1 MATDVGIKFGVS
13 GDKEFKT
20 AVAGIN
26 SEIKNLQS
34 EMKLAVAEM
43 AGMDDQEEAT
53 ARQLDIL
60 GRQMDAT
67 KEKSKILSDQY
78 DSSRQKLNELAAAL
92 EEAKNSE
99 SASTEE
105 IIKAENAY
113 NRQAKVVNDLGTQLN
128 NTNASIADLE
138 KQMNSL
144 GEETD
149 EASDSMEKAEK
160 SALSFGD
167 VLKAEV
173 IGEAVI
179 SGVKELAK
187 GLKDLAFSSSK
198 YADEV
203 LTTATV
209 TGLSTD
215 ALQEYMY
222 MSELVDVSVDTISGS
237 LQKLTKTM
245 DSARGGT
252 GAAADAFKK
261 LGVSVTDESGQLRNN
276 QDVFN
281 DLIDALGKVEN
292 ETEADALAMAVL
304 GKSANSLKPIINIG
318 SEGLKEF
325 ANEAHEVGYVMDET
339 ALATNGAADDAFQR
353 FDKTVEAV
361 KNNLGTAFAP
371 VLTEVLTML
380 TDVAQ
385 NLNDTT
391 AVTEAIGGLIEK
403 GIKFILENLPE
414 FVKTAMEIVNGFADG
429 LAQMIPSLIP
439 QAVSLITTLVTT
451 MINNLPQIVK
461 TAVKLVA
468 GLVKGL
474 IDSLPQI
481 AQGAGSIIFEL
492 VRTLAEGAA
501 ELITLGV
508 TWGRDLIDNFIGGI
522 KAKLG
527 AVKDAVKSVA
537 QTVKDF
543 IGFSEPKKG
552 PLSNFHT
559 FAPDM
564 IDLWNEGIYK
574 SMPSLENAVESVA
587 SRTATGL
594 TASDV
599 AGAVSGAMGSVRPS
613 ITVNFEGS
621 LAQLGRVLQPA
632 IVYETNRIGPSMMG

>member
-20 AVAGIN
+20 AVTGIN

-78 DSSRQKLNELAAAL
+78 DSSRQKLDELAAAL

-325 ANEAHEVGYVMDET
+325 ANEAHE
-339 ALATNGAADDAFQR
+339 
-353 FDKTVEAV
+353 
-361 KNNLGTAFAP
+361 
-371 VLTEVLTML
+371 
-380 TDVAQ
+380 
-385 NLNDTT
+385 
-391 AVTEAIGGLIEK
+391 
-403 GIKFILENLPE
+403 
-414 FVKTAMEIVNGFADG
+414 
-429 LAQMIPSLIP
+429 
-439 QAVSLITTLVTT
+439 
-451 MINNLPQIVK
+451 
-461 TAVKLVA
+461 
-468 GLVKGL
+468 
-474 IDSLPQI
+474 
-481 AQGAGSIIFEL
+481 
-492 VRTLAEGAA
+492 
-501 ELITLGV
+501 
-508 TWGRDLIDNFIGGI
+508 
-522 KAKLG
+522 
-527 AVKDAVKSVA
+527 
-537 QTVKDF
+537 
-543 IGFSEPKKG
+543 
-552 PLSNFHT
+552 
-559 FAPDM
+559 
-564 IDLWNEGIYK
+564 
-574 SMPSLENAVESVA
+574 
-587 SRTATGL
+587 
-594 TASDV
+594 
-599 AGAVSGAMGSVRPS
+599 
-613 ITVNFEGS
+613 
-621 LAQLGRVLQPA
+621 
-632 IVYETNRIGPSMMG
+632 